1 MPVEGER
8 RMFLTPTGASAA
20 LWSML
25 RWFFDRSAARRRERS
40 RYATEAP
47 NCRHTARHQ
56 TPEQDASAARR
67 SDRFGIGNAVSGIV
81 IVPRDCRLVKLLTGE
96 SLVQVL
102 PGLNAEVP
110 AAVSR

>member
-1 MPVEGER
+1 
-8 RMFLTPTGASAA
+8 MFLTPTRASAA
-20 LWSML
+20 LSSML
-25 RWFFDRSAARRRERS
+25 RWFLDRSAARRRETS

-47 NCRHTARHQ
+47 NCRHTAPHQ

-81 IVPRDCRLVKLLTGE
+81 IVPRDCRPVKLLAGK
-96 SLVQVL
+96 SRVPLR
-102 PGLNAEVP
+102 PGLNAGVS